1 MKKTIILIALFFH
14 LTVFA
19 QLIDSFSDADFS
31 SSPTW
36 NGDTGSWEI
45 VTNSLASTGA
55 TSSNTL
61 HLNHVTS
68 ESGTQYLSTQIAS
81 MSSSNGH
88 SWSFWIG
95 RRSQAYTTANKVLVW
110 LYANETNLESATV
123 DGYAILIGDDSGNDE
138 IILAQMTDGAS
149 VGTIVTSS
157 GALTN
162 GITDIGFMV
171 RVTHSN
177 TGDWN
182 VYTSSLPSSSSTG
195 AIASDVPSTA
205 NVTVNQGSGNNSN
218 VTISDNGYFGIV
230 AVHSS
235 GANGRATV
243 EFDQIYFDT
252 DVNSALP
259 VELTSF
265 TSKIIGNA
273 VNLKWNTATEVE
285 NYGFDIQRSVI
296 SGQRSSDWEKIGFV
310 HGHGNSNSPKEYSFV
325 DNISAPNGKYFYRL
339 KQIDNDGNYD
349 FSGIVEADFGLPN
362 KFELKQNYPNPFNP
376 STEIGFALAKEGKV
390 TLNVYNVLGV
400 KVATLLNNEYREAG
414 YHTLQFSTQS
424 YQLPS
429 GIYYYKLESSGNVQV
444 RKMILQK

>member
-1 MKKTIILIALFFH
+1 MKKAIIFFLFVLSF
-14 LTVFA
+14 VNYA
-19 QLIDSFSDADFS
+19 QLIDENFEYGETETDL
-31 SSPTW
+31 
-36 NGDTGSWEI
+36 
-45 VTNSLASTGA
+45 VT
-55 TSSNTL
+55 
-61 HLNHVTS
+61 V
-68 ESGTQYLSTQIAS
+68 
-81 MSSSNGH
+81 
-88 SWSFWIG
+88 
-95 RRSQAYTTANKVLVW
+95 
-110 LYANETNLESATV
+110 
-123 DGYAILIGDDSGNDE
+123 
-138 IILAQMTDGAS
+138 
-149 VGTIVTSS
+149 
-157 GALTN
+157 
-162 GITDIGFMV
+162 
-171 RVTHSN
+171 
-177 TGDWN
+177 
-182 VYTSSLPSSSSTG
+182 SSSTWTNHSGGTTIDDVQYLNSGLSYTDYANSGIGGTASLSGSMTGDDNRSFTSQNSGSLFLSALINVSSITTSASGEYFLHFGSTSTHYCKLYAKSVSGNLRFGISKASEG
-195 AIASDVPSTA
+195 ATFSETNFSVSTTYLVILKYTFNGSAQDDRVDLWIISSGVPSTEESA
-205 NVTVNQGSGNNSN
+205 GTPTVENVTAANTDASSISAVSLRQGPSAHS
-218 VTISDNGYFGIV
+218 IKIDGIRV
-230 AVHSS
+230 ATSW
-235 GANGRATV
+235 GQAP
-243 EFDQIYFDT
+243 
-252 DVNSALP
+252 LP

-265 TSKIIGNA
+265 TSKIIGNT
-273 VNLKWNTATEVE
+273 VNLKWQTATEVE
-285 NYGFDIQRSVI
+285 NYGFDIQRSVV